1 MHEKF
6 LLKDALYDKK
16 CTFAKNSLIKISE
29 TMNENDISYIIRGAI
44 YKVYKEL
51 GPGLLESIYEAALK
65 FQLAKDG
72 LDVKTQVPIDVVYC
86 GYKLPM
92 SFRLDMLVQ
101 DKVIVE
107 LKSVEN
113 MREVYSKQLL
123 SYLKMT
129 DLHLGILV
137 NFNVNDINNGIFR
150 IVNKL

>member
-1 MHEKF
+1 
-6 LLKDALYDKK
+6 
-16 CTFAKNSLIKISE
+16 
-29 TMNENDISYIIRGAI
+29 MNENDISYIIRGAI

-129 DLHLGILV
+129 DFHLGILV

>member
-1 MHEKF
+1 
-6 LLKDALYDKK
+6 
-16 CTFAKNSLIKISE
+16 
-29 TMNENDISYIIRGAI
+29 MNENDISYIIRGAI

>member
-1 MHEKF
+1 
-6 LLKDALYDKK
+6 
-16 CTFAKNSLIKISE
+16 
-29 TMNENDISYIIRGAI
+29 MNENDISYIIRGAI
-44 YKVYKEL
+44 YKEL

-86 GYKLPM
+86 GYQLPM

-129 DLHLGILV
+129 D
-137 NFNVNDINNGIFR
+137 
-150 IVNKL
+150 

>member
-1 MHEKF
+1 M
-6 LLKDALYDKK
+6 
-16 CTFAKNSLIKISE
+16 IKISE

>member
-1 MHEKF
+1 MI
-6 LLKDALYDKK
+6 KK

-29 TMNENDISYIIRGAI
+29 TMNENDISYKIRGAI

-65 FQLAKDG
+65 FQLEKDG

>member
-1 MHEKF
+1 MI
-6 LLKDALYDKK
+6 KK

>member
-1 MHEKF
+1 M
-6 LLKDALYDKK
+6 Y
-16 CTFAKNSLIKISE
+16 I
-29 TMNENDISYIIRGAI
+29 NENDISYKIRGAI

-51 GPGLLESIYEAALK
+51 GPGLLESIYESALK
-65 FQLAKDG
+65 FQLEKDG

-86 GYKLPM
+86 GYKLPV

-123 SYLKMT
+123 SYLRLT
-129 DLHLGILV
+129 DKHLGILV
-137 NFNVNDINNGIFR
+137 NFNVDDINNGIFR
-150 IVNKL
+150 VVNKL

>member
-1 MHEKF
+1 M
-6 LLKDALYDKK
+6 Y
-16 CTFAKNSLIKISE
+16 I
-29 TMNENDISYIIRGAI
+29 NENDISYKIRGAI

-51 GPGLLESIYEAALK
+51 GPGLLESIYESALK
-65 FQLAKDG
+65 FQLEKDG
-72 LDVKTQVPIDVVYC
+72 LVVKTQVPIDVVYC
-86 GYKLPM
+86 GYKLPV

-123 SYLKMT
+123 SYLRLT
-129 DLHLGILV
+129 DKHLGILV
-137 NFNVNDINNGIFR
+137 NFNVDDINNGIFR